1 MKHLTGTAANGEHT
15 INDGAYAKQQES
27 FSARR
32 SVKMYG
38 EFGGA
43 SVKIGFVG
51 VDGVNYFEDTS
62 YTGLEQVTVEA
73 GKTTKVVIEVTGA
86 GASADFYVE
95 ETYF

>member
-1 MKHLTGTAANGEHT
+1 MKHLIGTAANGEHI
-15 INDGAYAKQQES
+15 INDGAFAKQQES

-51 VDGVNYFEDTS
+51 ADGVNYFEDVP
-62 YTGLEQVTVEA
+62 YTGLSQVTVEA
-73 GKTTKVVIEVTGA
+73 GKTTKVVIEVVDA
-86 GASADFYVE
+86 GDGADFYVE